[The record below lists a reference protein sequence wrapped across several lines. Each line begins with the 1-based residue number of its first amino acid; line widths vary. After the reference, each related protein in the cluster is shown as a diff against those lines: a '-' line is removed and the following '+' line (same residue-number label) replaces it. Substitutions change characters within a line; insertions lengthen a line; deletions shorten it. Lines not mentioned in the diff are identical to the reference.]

1 MSDIRNIFFLF
12 VVFGLFSCEPKTN
25 KIKEKPVVTV
35 DVIIAEAIDLPT
47 NIEVNGSALSEEMIE
62 LHPEISGR
70 LTYLN
75 MPDGADIVK
84 GTLLSK
90 INDAELQAELK
101 QLQAQLELAVKT
113 ENRLKTLLQMNG
125 VNQSDYDAALNQ
137 LTSISANISILEA
150 QIEKTEIRAPFSGTL
165 GLRMV
170 SPGAY
175 VTPQT
180 VLGTLQQTD
189 HIKIDFTVPESYTNL
204 IEVGNEIIIHTNGT
218 TDGIIAVISAIEPQI
233 NADTRNMK
241 VRARLKSGNVRPGS
255 FVKVIL
261 RLQTKG
267 IVVPTNAII
276 PDATSNQVVVIK
288 NGKAV
293 FVNVETGM
301 SNANVVELSQGVN
314 QGDSL
319 VVSGILFVRPNS
331 VVKIRKVIQLDGLNS
346 NASKPL
352 IQ

>member
-1 MSDIRNIFFLF
+1 MNDIRYVLFLF
-12 VVFGLFSCEPKTN
+12 VVFSLFSCEPKTN
-25 KIKEKPVVTV
+25 KIKEKLIVTV

-62 LHPEISGR
+62 LHPEASGR

-137 LTSISANISILEA
+137 LTSIGANISILEA

-189 HIKIDFTVPESYTNL
+189 QIKIDFTVPESYTNL
-204 IEVGNEIIIHTNGT
+204 VGIGNKIIIQTNGT
-218 TDGIIAVISAIEPQI
+218 TDGLTAVINAIEPQI

-241 VRARLKSGNVRPGS
+241 VRARLESGNIRPGS

-261 RLQTKG
+261 NQQTKG

-314 QGDSL
+314 QGDTL

-331 VVKIRKVIQLDGLNS
+331 VVKIRKVNQQDGWNS

-352 IQ
+352 LQ